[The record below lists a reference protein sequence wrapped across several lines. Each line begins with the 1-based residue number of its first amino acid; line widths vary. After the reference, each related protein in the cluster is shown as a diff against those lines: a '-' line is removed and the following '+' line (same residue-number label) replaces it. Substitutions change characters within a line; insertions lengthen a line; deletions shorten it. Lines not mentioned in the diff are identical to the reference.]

1 MPEQKDTRKEKLLFL
16 ITKSNWGGA
25 QRYVYEMATAMSAD
39 YDVSVGSGGT
49 GTMRDKLEAASIPT
63 HTVAGWQRNINPLK
77 ELQSWWSLYRLLRAV
92 RPDVL
97 HLNSSK
103 AGLSGAVVG
112 RIAGVKNIV
121 FTIHGWPFLEPRPPW
136 WRALTWLGMYVTA
149 LFVHTLIPISHYD
162 VTHARM
168 PGVKRKFAPVVHN
181 AVPDITFLPQR
192 EARTAL
198 VGAEVAERYSSVPW
212 LLTIAELHPKKNIA
226 TAIKAVAAHNH
237 SYPDTPIL
245 YLVIGDGVLKKTL
258 QTLIETEGVT
268 THIQLLGH
276 VTDARQYLGAADMFL
291 LPSYQEGLPYALLE
305 AGAAGLPTIA
315 SDVCGIPEVI
325 THEQNGLLFD
335 PHSQAALEQALGH
348 YTQHPDQRTKLGE
361 AFRETIETNFTLR
374 EMAQKTMAAYSH
386 RR

>member
-1 MPEQKDTRKEKLLFL
+1 MIKKPTLLFL

-25 QRYVYEMATAMSAD
+25 QRYVYEMATAMRVD

-49 GTMRDKLEAASIPT
+49 GTMRDKLEAANIQT
-63 HTVAGWQRNINPLK
+63 YTVAGWQRNINPLK
-77 ELQSWWSLYRLLRAV
+77 ELRSWWSLYRLLRSV

-121 FTIHGWPFLEPRPPW
+121 FTVHGWPFLEPRPPW

-162 VTHARM
+162 IAHAHM

-181 AVPDITFLPQR
+181 AVPEITFLPQR
-192 EARTAL
+192 EARAAL
-198 VGAEVAERYSSVPW
+198 LGADVAEANTAAAW

-226 TAIKAVAAHNH
+226 TAIKAVAAHNDT
-237 SYPDTPIL
+237 YPDTPIF
-245 YLVIGDGVLKKTL
+245 YLVIGDGVLKQAL
-258 QTLIETEGVT
+258 QTLVENKDAAKY
-268 THIQLLGH
+268 IQLLGH

-335 PHSQAALEQALGH
+335 PHNQATLEQALGQ
-348 YTQHPDQRTKLGE
+348 YTQHPDQRKQLGE

-374 EMAQKTMAAYSH
+374 EMTQKTMAAYSH